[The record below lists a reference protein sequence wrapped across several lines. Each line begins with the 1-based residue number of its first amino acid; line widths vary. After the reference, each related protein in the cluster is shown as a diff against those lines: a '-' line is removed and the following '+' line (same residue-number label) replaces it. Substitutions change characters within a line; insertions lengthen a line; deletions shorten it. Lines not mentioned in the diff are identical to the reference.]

1 MAIIEK
7 WKTSLTTCLYLLAL
21 TWDELLLLVSFSFLA
36 KRFFF
41 LWRGLDSRIISSSS
55 KVGSQFSLPFWRG
68 ERGGL
73 KGSEPVLR
81 SLLQTGLHLGAEFC
95 KKDALII
102 IAHAAKSTGHTPDI
116 LYQSL
121 QLGAIFKVWQRLLLC
136 SCFDSALWMLWSG
149 NEEEDSVL
157 AGLCLF
163 ESSTTAS
170 GTGLQAIQNCTHH
183 RETQQKG
190 WIYN

>member
-68 ERGGL
+68 EREVPL
-73 KGSEPVLR
+73 S
-81 SLLQTGLHLGAEFC
+81 
-95 KKDALII
+95 D
-102 IAHAAKSTGHTPDI
+102 
-116 LYQSL
+116 QSL
-121 QLGAIFKVWQRLLLC
+121 SYGVSYNLDYIWELNFVKKNCTNYNCTCSQEHWLYSWYTLSVPSAKGCIQVVTLAPFVLLLLLC
-136 SCFDSALWMLWSG
+136 PLAALEW
-149 NEEEDSVL
+149 
-157 AGLCLF
+157 
-163 ESSTTAS
+163 
-170 GTGLQAIQNCTHH
+170 Q
-183 RETQQKG
+183 
-190 WIYN
+190 